1 MDPDYTH
8 SILLIDDDAFLLE
21 MYSIKFKE
29 DGFEVVAAEGAEE
42 ALGKLHEGFTPT
54 AIVLD
59 LIMPT
64 IDGLGFLSRRK
75 AENLAPEA
83 IIIVLSN
90 QGDTDAVEE
99 AKKLGAHDY
108 ILKANTIPSEVVTKV
123 REVIKRREGTH

>member
-1 MDPDYTH
+1 MDTGHTH
-8 SILLIDDDAFLLE
+8 SILLVDDYAFLLE

-29 DGFEVVAAEGAEE
+29 DGFEVIAAEGAEQ
-42 ALGKLHEGFTPT
+42 ALAKLHEGFMPT

-75 AENLAPEA
+75 AEELAPEA
-83 IIIVLSN
+83 VIIVLSN
-90 QGDTDAVEE
+90 QGDTEAVEE

-123 REVIKRREGTH
+123 REVIKQR